1 MDFHSQLLRGE
12 RGKKKRL
19 KNEWSAANKFNTSYR
34 DISVIVAENNS
45 VVKPKY
51 EQYTSLNKMLSNF
64 SKVLMAHISFNAV
77 INNEGIGKGIGGIK
91 TVIKLFSATRRRVS
105 SMGLRDQFGEW
116 GRKGRIGEVWSL
128 GTTFSQLT
136 IKTHASQRYLK
147 AAEDLRCSS

>member
-1 MDFHSQLLRGE
+1 M
-12 RGKKKRL
+12 
-19 KNEWSAANKFNTSYR
+19 KNEWSAGNKFNSSYR

-91 TVIKLFSATRRRVS
+91 TVIKLFSAT
-105 SMGLRDQFGEW
+105 
-116 GRKGRIGEVWSL
+116 
-128 GTTFSQLT
+128 
-136 IKTHASQRYLK
+136 
-147 AAEDLRCSS
+147 

>member
-1 MDFHSQLLRGE
+1 
-12 RGKKKRL
+12 
-19 KNEWSAANKFNTSYR
+19 
-34 DISVIVAENNS
+34 
-45 VVKPKY
+45 
-51 EQYTSLNKMLSNF
+51 MLSNF

-147 AAEDLRCSS
+147 AAEDLHCSS